1 MYVGWLF
8 DSNQNEVTVIAD
20 CEFNTSLKRH
30 HTFIF
35 DCIENKIIKNNWG
48 I

>member
-1 MYVGWLF
+1 MYVGWIF

-20 CEFNTSLKRH
+20 TSLKHH

-35 DCIENKIIKNNWG
+35 DCNQGQNN
-48 I
+48 